1 MVGMDPWMP
10 MMSHSAAASRP
21 VPLIQLKKGRVLGAV
36 LMLKAGSHEHS
47 HTEVRLAAEIDLDH
61 AKRTLEFKMPGDLT
75 DGPLVQSGDDIIIGS
90 RDYTGPLQKAESL
103 SIVWKQR
110 KIFMRPKD
118 SSTRATFTE
127 NGKVTRRQMTIATRY
142 RDKHESLL
150 HLAVELVDYQG
161 QTHIVTFKGLSS
173 DHNSLALAQVGC
185 QVTVTYEPLYLED
198 SAEVRLDSLSI
209 DWTKSLSVVQSADW
223 TF

>member
-10 MMSHSAAASRP
+10 MSPSAAASRP
-21 VPLIQLKKGRVLGAV
+21 VPPIQLKKGRVLGAV
-36 LMLKAGSHEHS
+36 LMLKAGIYENS
-47 HTEVRLAAEIDLDH
+47 HTEVHLAAEIDLDH
-61 AKRTLEFKMPGDLT
+61 AKRTLEFKMPGGHLT
-75 DGPLVQSGDDIIIGS
+75 DGPLVQSGDDIIIGA

-110 KIFMRPKD
+110 KIFTRPKD
-118 SSTRATFTE
+118 SSTRVTFTE
-127 NGKVTRRQMTIATRY
+127 NGKVIRRQMTI

-161 QTHIVTFKGLSS
+161 QTHNVSFKGLSS

-185 QVTVTYEPLYLED
+185 QVTVTYEPLYRED

-223 TF
+223 KF